1 MRLFLFFSLFAFSTY
16 AQQRF
21 TVSGYIR
28 ESGSQELLIGVNIYL
43 PNTTTG
49 TTSNT
54 YGFYSITLPAADSVT
69 LAFSFVGYGTETR
82 TVKLR
87 SNLELNMQL
96 AAIGRQLNEVICNV
110 GNS

>member
-1 MRLFLFFSLFAFSTY
+1 MRLILFFSLLTFSVY
-16 AQQRF
+16 AQSRF

-28 ESGSQELLIGVNIYL
+28 ESGSQEQLIGVNVYL

-54 YGFYSITLPAADSVT
+54 YGFYSITLPASDSVT
-69 LAFSFVGYGTETR
+69 LAFSFVGYGTEIR

-87 SNLELNMQL
+87 SNLQLNVQL
-96 AAIGRQLNEVICNV
+96 AAIGRELNEVV
-110 GNS
+110 V